1 MPGEAFEANNS
12 HKRFGLLT
20 KQCDHTLNEILKKLS
35 SKTII
40 QECFPKETF
49 GSHYSEI
56 RDLLFEISELLR
68 NLVKSELA
76 DVMVNDDLENKLNLL
91 DEVIATA
98 IAKQKEFKIL
108 VDAEGLESEEVKT
121 VLEEEL
127 VNVQEMSTDDVIRF
141 AEYCNMK
148 NILGELIK
156 RREFLDEV
164 ITKYENEVSESI
176 KQLNNKH
183 DTLQRVVK
191 DNISKF
197 EGDNPE
203 NSHNVDEMRK
213 SLFEFV
219 HSNLNFEEQDQDME
233 MHEQLP

>member
-12 HKRFGLLT
+12 HKRFALLT

-40 QECFPKETF
+40 QECFPQETF
-49 GSHYSEI
+49 GSHYVEI

-68 NLVKSELA
+68 NLVKSEVA
-76 DVMVNDDLENKLNLL
+76 DVMANDDLENKLNLL

-98 IAKQKEFKIL
+98 IAKQKEFKTL
-108 VDAEGLESEEVKT
+108 VDAEGLESQDVKT
-121 VLEEEL
+121 VLQEEL
-127 VNVQEMSTDDVIRF
+127 INVQEMSTDDVIRF

-164 ITKYENEVSESI
+164 IAKFEFEVSESV
-176 KQLNNKH
+176 KELHAKH
-183 DTLQRVVK
+183 DALQRVVK

-197 EGDNPE
+197 EDDSRE

-219 HSNLNFEEQDQDME
+219 HSNLNFEEQDQDVE
-233 MHEQLP
+233 MQV